1 MSALYFIF
9 LDFNPSGAV
18 SLYEVLYLSPGVY
31 YPSMS
36 LRLWYDTERD
46 STFVTSLC
54 VNNKKEVPTDLRS
67 TFHVFF
73 IFRF

>member
-36 LRLWYDTERD
+36 LWLWYATERD
-46 STFVTSLC
+46 STFVVPSLC
-54 VNNKKEVPTDLRS
+54 VNKKRGS
-67 TFHVFF
+67 H
-73 IFRF
+73 

>member
-36 LRLWYDTERD
+36 LRVWYATERD
-46 STFVTSLC
+46 STFVVASLC
-54 VNNKKEVPTDLRS
+54 VNEKRGSHRLEVHLS
-67 TFHVFF
+67 CLLYF
-73 IFRF
+73 

>member
-9 LDFNPSGAV
+9 SGFNPSSAM

-36 LRLWYDTERD
+36 LRLWYATERD
-46 STFVTSLC
+46 STFFVPSLR
-54 VNNKKEVPTDLRS
+54 VNNNKRGS
-67 TFHVFF
+67 H
-73 IFRF
+73 

>member
-36 LRLWYDTERD
+36 LRSWYDTERY
-46 STFVTSLC
+46 STFVVTSLC
-54 VNNKKEVPTDLRS
+54 VNKNK
-67 TFHVFF
+67 
-73 IFRF
+73 RFPMT